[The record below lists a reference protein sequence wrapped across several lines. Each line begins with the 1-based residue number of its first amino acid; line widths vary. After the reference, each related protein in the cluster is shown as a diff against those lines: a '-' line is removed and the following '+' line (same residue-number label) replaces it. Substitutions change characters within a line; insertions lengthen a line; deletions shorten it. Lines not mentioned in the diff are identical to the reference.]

1 MRHTL
6 IVASLALSLAAC
18 SDTPPPPPTAAAPAA
33 TPAPA
38 AAPAA
43 PVINDSS
50 GISTAGFSARLKK
63 LASDE
68 FEGREPGTLGERLTT
83 AYIKDEFERIGLKPG
98 NNGSWFQ
105 SVPMVEI
112 NLQNTDVSLD
122 VAVGGGS
129 EKFAYKTDM
138 VVGNLSAKPEVA
150 LKDSELVFVGYGV
163 NAPEQQWND
172 YAGLDVKGK
181 TVVVLINDPGFG
193 SGDAELFKGRAMT
206 YYGRWTYKF
215 EEAARQGAAG
225 ALIVH
230 ETEGAGYGW
239 DVIENSWSGP
249 QFDLPK
255 SEDPAPRLDLAGW
268 ITKASAERL
277 FGKAGLDFAGLRK
290 SADVRGFKPQ
300 ALPAKLSA
308 TLKSAIKSGA
318 SDNVV
323 GMIAGSSQADE
334 AIVYSAH
341 WDHLGKDTTRSGD
354 QIFNGAVDNATG
366 VAGLMEIAEAFA
378 KQNPPP
384 QRSVIFTAVTLEESG
399 LLGSRYYATHPP
411 VAMNKTVAN
420 INMDALYLTPLARN
434 ISVVGFG
441 QSDMDAY
448 IKEAATAQG
457 RVITPGES
465 PEKGF
470 FFRSDHFNFARKG
483 VPALYAKGGAD
494 LFVGGEAAGKAA
506 FDDYGKNRYHQVA
519 DEYRDDLP
527 LDGAVADLQA
537 LYAVGKKLAAE
548 SSWPQ
553 WAADSEFKSIRDAS
567 LKPEAGKASTA
578 K

>member
-6 IVASLALSLAAC
+6 LAASLALALSAC
-18 SDTPPPPPTAAAPAA
+18 SETPPPAKPSAAAPAPAA
-33 TPAPA
+33 TPAAPPA
-38 AAPAA
+38 ASADASVIQAADYAP
-43 PVINDSS
+43 
-50 GISTAGFSARLKK
+50 RLKK

-83 AYIKDEFERIGLKPG
+83 AYLKDQFEMLGLKPG

-105 SVPMVEI
+105 SVPNVEI
-112 NLQNTDVSLD
+112 NLANTDVTLD
-122 VAVGGGS
+122 IAVGGGK
-129 EKFAYKTDM
+129 EQFAYKKDM

-181 TVVVLINDPGFG
+181 TVVVLVNDPGFG
-193 SGDAELFKGRAMT
+193 NNDAQLFKGRAMT

-215 EEAARQGAAG
+215 EEAARQGAAA

-239 DVIENSWSGP
+239 GVVENSWSGP
-249 QFDLPK
+249 QFDLPA
-255 SEDPAPRLDLAGW
+255 SEDPAPRLDVAGW
-268 ITKASAERL
+268 ITRESAERL
-277 FGKAGLDFAGLRK
+277 FAKAGLDFAALRN

-300 ALPAKLSA
+300 ALPAKLS
-308 TLKSAIKSGA
+308 TSLHSTIKSGS

-323 GMIAGSSQADE
+323 AMIPGAKRPDE

-341 WDHLGKDTTRSGD
+341 WDHLGKDATRQGD

-366 VAGLMEIAEAFA
+366 VAGLIEIAEAFA

-384 QRSVIFTAVTLEESG
+384 ERSVIFTAVTLEESG

-411 VAMNKTVAN
+411 VAMSKTVAN
-420 INMDALYLTPLARN
+420 INMDALYLVPAARN
-434 ISVVGFG
+434 FAVVGFG
-441 QSDMDAY
+441 QSALDEY
-448 IKEAATAQG
+448 LKEAAAAQG
-457 RVITPGES
+457 RVVTAEES
-465 PEKGF
+465 PEKGH

-483 VPALYAKGGAD
+483 VPALYAKGGTD
-494 LFVGGEAAGKAA
+494 LINGGEAAGRAA
-506 FDDYGKNRYHQVA
+506 FDDYGKNRYHQAA
-519 DEYRDDLP
+519 DEYRDDMP
-527 LDGAVADLQA
+527 LDGVIADLQA
-537 LYAVGKKLAAE
+537 LYAVGRKLASE
-548 SSWPQ
+548 STWPE
-553 WAADSEFKSIRDAS
+553 WAADSEFKAVRDAS
-567 LKPEAGKASTA
+567 RKDTA
-578 K
+578 AK

>member
-1 MRHTL
+1 MRHVL
-6 IVASLALSLAAC
+6 ILASAALTLAAC
-18 SDTPPPPPTAAAPAA
+18 SEAPPPAAPPSA
-33 TPAPA
+33 PPA
-38 AAPAA
+38 AAAA
-43 PVINDSS
+43 GYKSAF
-50 GISTAGFSARLKK
+50 AGGGTDFTERLKK

-83 AYIKDEFERIGLKPG
+83 AYIKDQFERAGLKPG

-105 SVPMVEI
+105 SVPTVEI
-112 NLQNTDVSLD
+112 ALQNTDLTLD
-122 VAVGGGS
+122 VAVGGGK
-129 EKFAYKTDM
+129 ETFAYKTDM
-138 VVGNLSAKPEVA
+138 VVGNLSAKPEVSI
-150 LKDSELVFVGYGV
+150 KDSDLVFIGYGV
-163 NAPEQQWND
+163 NAPEQNWND

-181 TVVVLINDPGFG
+181 TVVVLVNDPGFG
-193 SGDAELFKGRAMT
+193 NNDAQLFKGRAMT

-215 EEAARQGAAG
+215 EEAARQGAAA

-239 DVIENSWSGP
+239 GVVENSWSGP
-249 QFDLPK
+249 QFDLPA
-255 SEDPAPRLDLAGW
+255 SEDPAPRLDAAGW

-277 FGKAGLDFAGLRK
+277 FAKAGLDFAALRK

-308 TLKSAIKSGA
+308 TLKSTIKSGT

-323 GMIAGSSQADE
+323 AMLPGTGKPDE

-366 VAGLMEIAEAFA
+366 VAGLIVIAEAFA

-384 QRSVIFTAVTLEESG
+384 QRTVVFAAVTLEESG
-399 LLGSRYYATHPP
+399 LLGSRYYAAHPP
-411 VAMNKTVAN
+411 IPMDKTVAN
-420 INMDALYLTPLARN
+420 INMDALYLTKTARN
-434 ISVVGFG
+434 FAVVGYG
-441 QSDMDAY
+441 QSELDNY
-448 IKEAATAQG
+448 LKEAAATQG
-457 RVITPGES
+457 RTITPEES
-465 PEKGF
+465 PEKGH

-483 VPALYAKGGAD
+483 VPALYAKGGTD
-494 LFVGGEAAGKAA
+494 LFDGGEAAGRAA

-519 DEYRDDLP
+519 DEFKDDMP
-527 LDGAVADLQA
+527 VEGAVADLEA
-537 LYAVGKKLAAE
+537 LYKVGSKLAGE

-553 WAADSEFKSIRDAS
+553 WAADSEFKAVRDAT
-567 LKPEAGKASTA
+567 KK
-578 K
+578 

>member
-1 MRHTL
+1 MRHVL
-6 IVASLALSLAAC
+6 ILASAALTLAAC
-18 SDTPPPPPTAAAPAA
+18 SEAPPPAAPPSA
-33 TPAPA
+33 PPA
-38 AAPAA
+38 AAAA
-43 PVINDSS
+43 GYKSAF
-50 GISTAGFSARLKK
+50 AGGGADFTERLKK

-83 AYIKDEFERIGLKPG
+83 AYIKDQFERAGLKPG

-105 SVPMVEI
+105 SVPTVEI
-112 NLQNTDVSLD
+112 ALQNTDLTLD
-122 VAVGGGS
+122 VAVGGGK
-129 EKFAYKTDM
+129 ETFAYKTDM
-138 VVGNLSAKPEVA
+138 VVGNLSAKPEVSI
-150 LKDSELVFVGYGV
+150 KDSDLVFIGYGV
-163 NAPEQQWND
+163 NAPEQNWND

-181 TVVVLINDPGFG
+181 TVVVLVNDPGFG
-193 SGDAELFKGRAMT
+193 NNDAQLFKGRAMT

-215 EEAARQGAAG
+215 EEAARQGAAA

-239 DVIENSWSGP
+239 GVVENSWSGP
-249 QFDLPK
+249 QFDLPA
-255 SEDPAPRLDLAGW
+255 SEDPAPRLDAAGW

-277 FGKAGLDFAGLRK
+277 FAKAGLDFAVLRK

-308 TLKSAIKSGA
+308 TLKSTIKSGT

-323 GMIAGSSQADE
+323 AMLPGTGKPDE

-366 VAGLMEIAEAFA
+366 VAGLIVIAEAFA

-384 QRSVIFTAVTLEESG
+384 QRTVVFAAVTLEESG
-399 LLGSRYYATHPP
+399 LLGSRYYAAHPP
-411 VAMNKTVAN
+411 IPMDKTVAN
-420 INMDALYLTPLARN
+420 INMDALYLTKTARN
-434 ISVVGFG
+434 FAVVGYG
-441 QSDMDAY
+441 QSELDNY
-448 IKEAATAQG
+448 LKEAAATQD
-457 RVITPGES
+457 RTITPEES
-465 PEKGF
+465 PEKGH

-483 VPALYAKGGAD
+483 VPALYAKGGTD
-494 LFVGGEAAGKAA
+494 LFDGGEAAGRAA

-519 DEYRDDLP
+519 DEFKDDMP
-527 LDGAVADLQA
+527 VEGAVADLEA
-537 LYAVGKKLAAE
+537 LYKVGSKLAGE

-553 WAADSEFKSIRDAS
+553 WAADSEFKAVRDAT
-567 LKPEAGKASTA
+567 KK
-578 K
+578 